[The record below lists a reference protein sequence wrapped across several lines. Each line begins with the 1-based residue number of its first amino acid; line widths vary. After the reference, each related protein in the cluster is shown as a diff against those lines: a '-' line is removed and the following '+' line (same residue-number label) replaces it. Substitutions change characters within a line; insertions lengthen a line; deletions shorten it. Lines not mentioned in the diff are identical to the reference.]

1 MKLTPFD
8 IDQVV
13 EHALV
18 EDLSAGD
25 PTTDGLIP
33 PELQGRALVIAKAH
47 GVLAGSALAE
57 AVWNRVDPDVVVTLL
72 LSDGS
77 ALHPLDTE
85 QGIEADVIA
94 EVVGPMAAILKGERT
109 VLNFM
114 QRMSGI
120 ATETRRYV
128 DAVKPYPAVILDTR
142 KTVPGLRTLD
152 KYAVAAG
159 GGKNHR
165 RNLGDG
171 ILIKDNH
178 IAAAASCGLTI
189 GQAIEQLRKTAP
201 HAMKIEVEVE
211 DLAQVDEALAA
222 GAEILLLDN
231 MTGEMMAESVSR
243 ANGKALTEASGNIVL
258 KNVAE
263 VAATG
268 VNMISVG
275 ALTHSV
281 KALDLSLDFVG
292 AAHL

>member
-1 MKLTPFD
+1 LKLTPFD

-13 EHALV
+13 ERALT

-57 AVWNRVDPDVVVTLL
+57 AVWNRVDSDLLVTFLL
-72 LSDGS
+72 PDGS
-77 ALHPLDTE
+77 ALHASDPGR
-85 QGIEADVIA
+85 GIAGDVIA
-94 EVVGPMAAILKGERT
+94 QIDGPMAAILKGERT
-109 VLNFM
+109 ALNFM
-114 QRMSGI
+114 QRLSGI

-128 DAVKPYPAVILDTR
+128 DAVKAYPAVILDTR
-142 KTVPGLRTLD
+142 KTVPGLRNLD
-152 KYAVAAG
+152 KYAVTAG

-171 ILIKDNH
+171 ILMKDNH
-178 IAAAASCGLTI
+178 IAAAASYGLTL
-189 GQAIEQLRKTAP
+189 GQAIARLRKIAP

-231 MTGEMMAESVSR
+231 MTGEMMVESVKR
-243 ANGKALTEASGNIVL
+243 AKGKALTEASGNIVL
-258 KNVAE
+258 ENVAE

-268 VNMISVG
+268 VDMISVG

-281 KALDLSLDFVG
+281 KALDLSLDFGG
-292 AAHL
+292 AAHA